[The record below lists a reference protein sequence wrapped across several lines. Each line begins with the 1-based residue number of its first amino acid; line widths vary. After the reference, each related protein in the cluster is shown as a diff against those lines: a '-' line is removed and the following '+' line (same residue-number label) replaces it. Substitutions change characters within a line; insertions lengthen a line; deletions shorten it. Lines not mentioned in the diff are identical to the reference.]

1 MYYHNDLY
9 YLLWFHVKKAT
20 NNWYAT
26 ISILEKQS
34 KHRATSVNVLLVEKR
49 LNDGGNNNN
58 LVRIYR

>member
-1 MYYHNDLY
+1 MICI

-34 KHRATSVNVLLVEKR
+34 KHRATSVNVLLVEK
-49 LNDGGNNNN
+49 DWTMEG
-58 LVRIYR
+58 IITT